1 MDVSQWIRQRA
12 DEKSC
17 SGNKNETFPG
27 KWKKRAEILWLYLKS
42 WRDSVMSQQ
51 LRWGLQLNHWL
62 NLTNERKMRRAQK
75 QPWKVNSS
83 PPEALGV
90 PATSSPSE
98 LVAWKPVWGQ
108 CICSLCTAPW
118 NGRSR
123 SNLLRPDAVQTKRR
137 PRRAAGWKWTERQA
151 AAAPGEVAL
160 APFYTWL
167 GNTCRTV
174 RHMLPLPHGGPW
186 RTRSTW
192 S

>member
-1 MDVSQWIRQRA
+1 MKNHVQEIKMKLLQGHGKKKEQKCCDLIWKGGVMARCHSSSGE
-12 DEKSC
+12 DC
-17 SGNKNETFPG
+17 S
-27 KWKKRAEILWLYLKS
+27 
-42 WRDSVMSQQ
+42 
-51 LRWGLQLNHWL
+51 LNHWL
-62 NLTNERKMRRAQK
+62 NLTNERRMRRAQK
-75 QPWKVNSS
+75 QPWKVNSR
-83 PPEALGV
+83 PHEALGA

-108 CICSLCTAPW
+108 CICSLCTPPW

-137 PRRAAGWKWTERQA
+137 PRRAAGWKGRKWTERRA
-151 AAAPGEVAL
+151 VAAPGEVAL

-186 RTRSTW
+186 WMRSTW